1 MFDRFNRS
9 IDYLRISVT
18 DKCNLRCTYCMPCD
32 GVPQKPHSEILR
44 FEQIVAIVQTAVSLG
59 ITKVRLTG
67 GEPLVRRGIVDL
79 VRRIGEVDGIE
90 KLAMTTNG
98 ILLPRYAQELKDAG
112 LSSVNISLDTLDTER
127 YKTLTRGGDVA
138 RAIAGVDAAVA
149 AGYAPIKVNTVVR
162 DDTTQEEL
170 VALAAFCAERGV
182 LLQRIREYSLSA
194 QKQDAHQYERPP
206 SCAACNRIR
215 LTADGKLKSCL
226 HSDDEIPVDFDDIE
240 GSIRNAVLTKPK
252 HGAACTNRPMIS
264 IGG

>member
-18 DKCNLRCTYCMPCD
+18 DKCNLRCTYCMPCE
-32 GVPQKPHSEILR
+32 GVPQKLHSEVLR
-44 FEQIVAIVQTAVSLG
+44 FEQIVAVVEAAVSLG

-79 VRRIGEVDGIE
+79 VGQLGAVTRIE

-98 ILLPRYAQELKDAG
+98 ILLPRYARELKDAG
-112 LSSVNISLDTLDTER
+112 LSSVNVSLDTLDPKR
-127 YKTLTRGGDVA
+127 YEALTRGGNLTQ
-138 RAIAGVDAAVA
+138 AIAGVDAAVA
-149 AGYAPIKVNTVVR
+149 AGFAPIKINTVVR

-170 VALAAFCAERGV
+170 LALAAFCAERGI
-182 LLQRIREYSLSA
+182 LLQRIREYSLSS

-226 HSDDEIPVDFDDIE
+226 HSDEEIPIDFADIE
-240 GSIRNAVLTKPK
+240 GSIRRAVTAKPK
-252 HGAACTNRPMIS
+252 HGAACTNRSMIS